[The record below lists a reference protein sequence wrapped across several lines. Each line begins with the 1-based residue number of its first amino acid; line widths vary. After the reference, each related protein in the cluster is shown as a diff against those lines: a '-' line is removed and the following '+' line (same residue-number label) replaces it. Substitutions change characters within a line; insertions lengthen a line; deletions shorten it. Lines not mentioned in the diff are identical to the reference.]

1 LRRKKKLNESFRLN
15 FYMEKD
21 WVIVYTTNKIYQAE
35 LFRELLGDHEIDSFV
50 INKQDSS
57 YKFGN
62 IEVYVRRNNILKAKM
77 LVKEFES

>member
-1 LRRKKKLNESFRLN
+1 
-15 FYMEKD
+15 MEKD
-21 WVIVYTTNKIYQAE
+21 WVIVYTTNKSYQAE
-35 LFRELLGDHEIDSFV
+35 IFREVLGDNGIESFV

-62 IEVYVRRNNILKAKM
+62 IEVYVKRDHVLKAKM

>member
-1 LRRKKKLNESFRLN
+1 
-15 FYMEKD
+15 MEKD
-21 WVIVYTTNKIYQAE
+21 WVVVYTTNKIYQAE
-35 LFRELLGDHEIDSFV
+35 IFRELLGDHEIDSII

-57 YKFGN
+57 CKFGN

>member
-1 LRRKKKLNESFRLN
+1 
-15 FYMEKD
+15 MEKD
-21 WVIVYTTNKIYQAE
+21 WVIVYTTNKMYQAE
-35 LFRELLGDHEIDSFV
+35 FFSEVLADHDIGSFV

-62 IEVYVRRNNILKAKM
+62 VEVYVKRDNILKAKM

>member
-1 LRRKKKLNESFRLN
+1 
-15 FYMEKD
+15 MEKD
-21 WVIVYTTNKIYQAE
+21 WVVVYTTNKIYQAE
-35 LFRELLGDHEIDSFV
+35 IFRELLGDYGIDSFI

>member
-1 LRRKKKLNESFRLN
+1 
-15 FYMEKD
+15 MEKD
-21 WVIVYTTNKIYQAE
+21 WVIVYTTNKMYQAE
-35 LFRELLGDHEIDSFV
+35 LFRELLADNDIESFV

-62 IEVYVRRNNILKAKM
+62 IEVYVKRNNILKAKL

>member
-1 LRRKKKLNESFRLN
+1 
-15 FYMEKD
+15 MEKD
-21 WVIVYTTNKIYQAE
+21 WVVVYTTNKIYQAE
-35 LFRELLGDHEIDSFV
+35 IFRELLGDHDIDSFI

>member
-1 LRRKKKLNESFRLN
+1 
-15 FYMEKD
+15 MEKD
-21 WVIVYTTNKIYQAE
+21 WVIVYTTNKSYQAE
-35 LFRELLGDHEIDSFV
+35 LFREVLGDHNIESIV

-62 IEVYVRRNNILKAKM
+62 VEVYVKRDKILKAKM

>member
-1 LRRKKKLNESFRLN
+1 
-15 FYMEKD
+15 MEKD
-21 WVIVYTTNKIYQAE
+21 WVLAYTTNKVYQAE
-35 LFRELLGDHEIDSFV
+35 LLKELLGDHDIDSFI

-57 YKFGN
+57 YKFGS

>member
-1 LRRKKKLNESFRLN
+1 
-15 FYMEKD
+15 MEKD
-21 WVIVYTTNKIYQAE
+21 WVIVYTTNKSYQAE
-35 LFRELLGDHEIDSFV
+35 LFREVLANHNIESFV

-62 IEVYVRRNNILKAKM
+62 IEIYVMRNYFLKAKM

>member
-1 LRRKKKLNESFRLN
+1 
-15 FYMEKD
+15 MEKD

-35 LFRELLGDHEIDSFV
+35 LFREVLGDHDIESFV

-62 IEVYVRRNNILKAKM
+62 IEVYVKRDKILKAKL

>member
-1 LRRKKKLNESFRLN
+1 
-15 FYMEKD
+15 MEKD
-21 WVIVYTTNKIYQAE
+21 WIVVYTTNKLYQAE
-35 LFRELLGDHEIDSFV
+35 LFREFLGEHNIGSMI

-62 IEVYVRRNNILKAKM
+62 IEVYAKRENILKAKM

>member
-1 LRRKKKLNESFRLN
+1 
-15 FYMEKD
+15 MEKD
-21 WVIVYTTNKIYQAE
+21 WVIVYTTNKLWQAE
-35 LFRELLGDHEIDSFV
+35 IFREVLVDHNIESFV

-57 YKFGN
+57 YKFGS

>member
-1 LRRKKKLNESFRLN
+1 
-15 FYMEKD
+15 MEKD
-21 WVIVYTTNKIYQAE
+21 WIAVYTTNEIYQAE
-35 LFRELLGDHEIDSFV
+35 IFRELLSVNNIETFL

-62 IEVYVRRNNILKAKM
+62 IEVYVRRNNVLKAKM

>member
-1 LRRKKKLNESFRLN
+1 
-15 FYMEKD
+15 MEKD
-21 WVIVYTTNKIYQAE
+21 WVVVYTTNKIYQAE
-35 LFRELLGDHEIDSFV
+35 IFRELLGDHGIDSFV

>member
-1 LRRKKKLNESFRLN
+1 
-15 FYMEKD
+15 MEKD
-21 WVIVYTTNKIYQAE
+21 WIVAYTTNKIYQAE
-35 LFRELLGDHEIDSFV
+35 IFRELLGNHGIDSYI

-62 IEVYVRRNNILKAKM
+62 IEVYVRQNNILKAKM

>member
-1 LRRKKKLNESFRLN
+1 
-15 FYMEKD
+15 MEKD
-21 WVIVYTTNKIYQAE
+21 WVIVYTTNKMYQAE
-35 LFRELLGDHEIDSFV
+35 LFRELLADNDIESFV

-62 IEVYVRRNNILKAKM
+62 IEVYVKRNNILKAKM

>member
-1 LRRKKKLNESFRLN
+1 
-15 FYMEKD
+15 MEKD
-21 WVIVYTTNKIYQAE
+21 WVIIYTTNKSYQAE
-35 LFRELLGDHEIDSFV
+35 IFRNVLSDHEIESFI

-62 IEVYVRRNNILKAKM
+62 IEVYVKRDHVLKAKM

>member
-1 LRRKKKLNESFRLN
+1 
-15 FYMEKD
+15 MEKD
-21 WVIVYTTNKIYQAE
+21 WIVAYTTNKIYQAE
-35 LFRELLGDHEIDSFV
+35 IFKELLGDHGIDSYI

-62 IEVYVRRNNILKAKM
+62 IEVYVRINDILKAKM

>member
-1 LRRKKKLNESFRLN
+1 
-15 FYMEKD
+15 MEKD
-21 WVIVYTTNKIYQAE
+21 WVIIYTTNKSYQAE
-35 LFRELLGDHEIDSFV
+35 IFRNVLSDHEIESFI

-62 IEVYVRRNNILKAKM
+62 IEVYVKRNHVLKAKM